1 MSNIGF
7 IGWRGMVGSVL
18 MERMVAE
25 RDFDGVNASFFSTSQ
40 AGEPGPSYAG
50 APSPLLDANDVS
62 ALSEFDV
69 LVSCQGGDYTN
80 AVHPQLRATGWKGYW
95 IDAFCA
101 TDGRLEHH
109 RARSRQPQPHRPG
122 AR

>member
-50 APSPLLDANDVS
+50 APSPLLDATDVS

-69 LVSCQGGDYTN
+69 LVSCQGGAYTT
-80 AVHPQLRATGWKGYW
+80 AVHPQLRATGWKG
-95 IDAFCA
+95 
-101 TDGRLEHH
+101 
-109 RARSRQPQPHRPG
+109 
-122 AR
+122 